1 MELRHLRYFTA
12 VVEFKGYREASRRLH
27 IAQPSISQAVSDLE
41 DELGLKLFSRTGRNA
56 RLRSEGEIF
65 YADAVRILQQAET
78 AILTAKRAAQG
89 EVGRLSI
96 GFIGSATL
104 SFLPDLIRRYKLE
117 YPDVKLVL
125 HDLYPVELDQA
136 CDRGEIDIAIT
147 RTLSLE
153 RSKNRQSRVLLRDPL
168 VAVLPRSRKLKRKKI
183 RLADLA
189 NERFILFH
197 RQGAPGVFDTIV
209 GACRS
214 QGFSPRVDNEPN
226 SMQTILSLV
235 EAEEGVAIVPAS
247 TSNLRSNGVQF
258 VRLVPDLYLDLIVAW
273 QLGETS
279 VVVRTFLDF
288 LSANADAIRAKT
300 ELALSSIARIKSSRS
315 RRRVMWR
322 GDRDASCTS

>member
-1 MELRHLRYFTA
+1 
-12 VVEFKGYREASRRLH
+12 VVECKGYREASRRLH

-41 DELGLKLFSRTGRNA
+41 DEIGLKLFSRTGRNA
-56 RLRSEGEIF
+56 RLMPEGETF
-65 YADAVRILQQAET
+65 YADAVRILQEAQT

-89 EVGRLSI
+89 KVGRLSI
-96 GFIGSATL
+96 GFIGPTTL

-117 YPDVKLVL
+117 YPNVKLAL

-147 RTLSLE
+147 RTLSPE
-153 RSKNRQSRVLLRDPL
+153 RSRNRQSRVLLHDPL
-168 VAVLPRSRKLKRKKI
+168 VAVLPQSRKLKSKKI

-197 RQGAPGVFDTIV
+197 RKGAPGVFDTIV

-214 QGFSPRVDNEPN
+214 QGFSPRVEAEPN
-226 SMQTILSLV
+226 SMQTILFLV

-273 QLGETS
+273 QLGEPS

-288 LSANADAIRAKT
+288 LSANADGIREKAK
-300 ELALSSIARIKSSRS
+300 LALFSIARIKS
-315 RRRVMWR
+315 
-322 GDRDASCTS
+322 

>member
-12 VVEFKGYREASRRLH
+12 VVECNGYREASRRLH
-27 IAQPSISQAVSDLE
+27 IAQPSISEAVSGLE
-41 DELGLKLFSRTGRNA
+41 DELGLKLFSRTHRNA
-56 RLRSEGEIF
+56 RLTPEGEIF
-65 YADAVRILQQAET
+65 FADAVRILQQAES
-78 AILTAKRAAQG
+78 AIVTAKRAAQG
-89 EVGRLSI
+89 KVGRLSI

-117 YPDVKLVL
+117 YPNVKLAL
-125 HDLYPVELDQA
+125 HDLYPVELDKA
-136 CDRGEIDIAIT
+136 CDRGEIDVAIT
-147 RTLSLE
+147 RTLSLQ
-153 RSKNRQSRVLLRDPL
+153 RSKNLQSRVLLRDPL
-168 VAVLPRSRKLKRKKI
+168 VAVLPRSRKLKRKRI

-214 QGFSPRVDNEPN
+214 QGFSPRVENEPN

-258 VRLVPDLYLDLIVAW
+258 VRLVPDSLYLDLIVAW
-273 QLGETS
+273 PPGEPS
-279 VVVRTFLDF
+279 VVLRTFLDF
-288 LSANADAIRAKT
+288 LSANADAIRAKA
-300 ELALSSIARIKSSRS
+300 ELVLSSIARIKR
-315 RRRVMWR
+315 
-322 GDRDASCTS
+322 

>member
-12 VVEFKGYREASRRLH
+12 VAECKGYREASRRLH

-41 DELGLKLFSRTGRNA
+41 DELGLKLFSRTHRNA
-56 RLRSEGEIF
+56 RLRPEAEIF
-65 YADAVRILQQAET
+65 YEDAVRILQQAET

-89 EVGRLSI
+89 KVGRLSI

-104 SFLPDLIRRYKLE
+104 SFLPDLIRRYKQA
-117 YPDVKLVL
+117 YPNVRLAL
-125 HDLYPVELDQA
+125 HDLYPVELDRA
-136 CDRGEIDIAIT
+136 YDRGEIDIAIT
-147 RTLSLE
+147 RPLSLE
-153 RSKNRQSRVLLRDPL
+153 RSKSRQSKVLLRDPL
-168 VAVLPRSRKLKRKKI
+168 VAVLPRSRKLKLKSKKI

-214 QGFSPRVDNEPN
+214 QGFSPRVENEPN

-247 TSNLRSNGVQF
+247 TSNLRSNGIQF
-258 VRLVPDLYLDLIVAW
+258 VRLAPDLYLDLIVAW
-273 QLGETS
+273 RLGDIS
-279 VVVRTFLDF
+279 VVSRTFLDF
-288 LSANADAIRAKT
+288 LSANTDAIRAKA
-300 ELALSSIARIKSSRS
+300 EHALSSIARVES
-315 RRRVMWR
+315 
-322 GDRDASCTS
+322 

>member
-12 VVEFKGYREASRRLH
+12 VVECKGYREASRRLH

-41 DELGLKLFSRTGRNA
+41 DELGLKLFSRAHRNA
-56 RLRSEGEIF
+56 RVTPEGEIF

-117 YPDVKLVL
+117 HPNVKLAL
-125 HDLYPVELDQA
+125 HDLYPAELDKA

-153 RSKNRQSRVLLRDPL
+153 RSRNQQSRVLLRDPL
-168 VAVLPRSRKLKRKKI
+168 VAVLPRSRKLKLKSQKI

-214 QGFSPRVDNEPN
+214 QGFSPRVENESN

-247 TSNLRSNGVQF
+247 ISNLRSNGVQF
-258 VRLVPDLYLDLIVAW
+258 VLLVPDLHLDLIVAW
-273 QLGETS
+273 SRGETS
-279 VVVRTFLDF
+279 VVLRTFLDF
-288 LSANADAIRAKT
+288 LNANTDAIRAKA
-300 ELALSSIARIKSSRS
+300 ELALSSIARIRP
-315 RRRVMWR
+315 
-322 GDRDASCTS
+322 

>member
-1 MELRHLRYFTA
+1 MELRHLRYFAA
-12 VVEFKGYREASRRLH
+12 VVECKGYREASRQLH
-27 IAQPSISQAVSDLE
+27 IAQPSISEAVSDLE
-41 DELGLKLFSRTGRNA
+41 DELGLKLFSRTHRKA
-56 RLRSEGEIF
+56 RLTPEGEIF

-89 EVGRLSI
+89 KVGRLSI

-117 YPDVKLVL
+117 YPNVKLAL
-125 HDLYPVELDQA
+125 HDLYPVELDKA

-153 RSKNRQSRVLLRDPL
+153 RSKNLQSRVLLRDPL
-168 VAVLPRSRKLKRKKI
+168 VAVLPRSRKLKSKKI

-214 QGFSPRVDNEPN
+214 QGFSPRVENEPN

-258 VRLVPDLYLDLIVAW
+258 VRLAPDSLYLDLIVAW
-273 QLGETS
+273 PLGEPS
-279 VVVRTFLDF
+279 VVLRTFLDF
-288 LSANADAIRAKT
+288 LSANADAIRAKA
-300 ELALSSIARIKSSRS
+300 ELALSSIARIKS
-315 RRRVMWR
+315 
-322 GDRDASCTS
+322 

>member
-12 VVEFKGYREASRRLH
+12 VVECKGYREASRQLH
-27 IAQPSISQAVSDLE
+27 IAQPSISEAVSDLE
-41 DELGLKLFSRTGRNA
+41 HELGLKLFSRTHRNA
-56 RLRSEGEIF
+56 RVTPEGEIF
-65 YADAVRILQQAET
+65 YADAVRVLQLAET

-89 EVGRLSI
+89 KVGRLSI

-117 YPDVKLVL
+117 YPNVKLAL

-168 VAVLPRSRKLKRKKI
+168 IAVLPRSRKLRAKNKKI

-197 RQGAPGVFDTIV
+197 RKGAPAVFDTIV

-214 QGFSPRVDNEPN
+214 HGFSPRVENEPN

-247 TSNLRSNGVQF
+247 ISNLRSKGVQF
-258 VRLVPDLYLDLIVAW
+258 VRLVPDLYLDLIAVW
-273 QLGETS
+273 PLGEPS
-279 VVVRTFLDF
+279 AVLHTFLDF
-288 LSANADAIRAKT
+288 LNANTEAIRAKA
-300 ELALSSIARIKSSRS
+300 ELALSSIARLK
-315 RRRVMWR
+315 
-322 GDRDASCTS
+322 A

>member
-12 VVEFKGYREASRRLH
+12 VVECKGYREASRRLH
-27 IAQPSISQAVSDLE
+27 ITQPSISQAVSDLE
-41 DELGLKLFSRTGRNA
+41 DELGLKLFSRNGRNA
-56 RLRSEGEIF
+56 RVTAEGEIF
-65 YADAVRILQQAET
+65 YADAVRLLQQAET
-78 AILTAKRAAQG
+78 AIHTAKRAAQG
-89 EVGRLSI
+89 KVGKLSI

-104 SFLPDLIRRYKLE
+104 SFLPDLIRRYKRE
-117 YPDVKLVL
+117 YPNVKLEL
-125 HDLYPVELDQA
+125 HDLYPVELDEA

-147 RTLSLE
+147 RPLSLE
-153 RSKNRQSRVLLRDPL
+153 RSKNRQSTVLLRDPL
-168 VAVLPRSRKLKRKKI
+168 VAVIPRSRRLKSKKI

-214 QGFSPRVDNEPN
+214 QGFSPRVENQPN

-247 TSNLRSNGVQF
+247 ISNLRSHGVQF
-258 VRLVPDLYLDLIVAW
+258 VRLVPDLHLDLIVAW
-273 QLGETS
+273 RADEPS

-288 LSANADAIRAKT
+288 LSVNAAAIRAKA
-300 ELALSSIARIKSSRS
+300 ELTLTSISR
-315 RRRVMWR
+315 MK
-322 GDRDASCTS
+322 A

>member
-12 VVEFKGYREASRRLH
+12 VVECKGYREASRRLH
-27 IAQPSISQAVSDLE
+27 VAQPSISQAVSDLE
-41 DELGLKLFSRTGRNA
+41 DELGLKLFSRTGRSA
-56 RLRSEGEIF
+56 RLRPEGEIF

-89 EVGRLSI
+89 QVGRLSI

-104 SFLPDLIRRYKLE
+104 SFLPDLVRRYKLE
-117 YPDVKLVL
+117 HPDVKLAL

-168 VAVLPRSRKLKRKKI
+168 VAALPRSRKLKSKTI

-189 NERFILFH
+189 NEPFILFH

-214 QGFSPRVDNEPN
+214 QGFSPRVENEPN

-258 VRLVPDLYLDLIVAW
+258 ARLAPDLYLDLIVAW
-273 QLGETS
+273 QLGEPS
-279 VVVRTFLDF
+279 VVLRTFLDF
-288 LSANADAIRAKT
+288 LSANADAIRAKA
-300 ELALSSIARIKSSRS
+300 ELALSSMAHMKP
-315 RRRVMWR
+315 
-322 GDRDASCTS
+322 

>member
-12 VVEFKGYREASRRLH
+12 VVECKGYREASRRLH
-27 IAQPSISQAVSDLE
+27 IAQPSISEAVSDLE

-56 RLRSEGEIF
+56 RLRPEGEIF
-65 YADAVRILQQAET
+65 YADAVRILQLSET
-78 AILTAKRAAQG
+78 AIHTAKLAAQG
-89 EVGRLSI
+89 KVGRLSI

-117 YPDVKLVL
+117 YPDLKLAL
-125 HDLYPVELDQA
+125 HDLYPVELDKA
-136 CDRGEIDIAIT
+136 CDRGEIDVAIT

-153 RSKNRQSRVLLRDPL
+153 RSRNRQSRVLLRDPL
-168 VAVLPRSRKLKRKKI
+168 IAVLPRSRKLKSKKI

-197 RQGAPGVFDTIV
+197 RQGAPVVFDTIV

-214 QGFSPRVDNEPN
+214 QGFSPRVENEPN

-247 TSNLRSNGVQF
+247 ISNLRSNGVQF
-258 VRLVPDLYLDLIVAW
+258 VRLAPDLYLDLIVAW
-273 QLGETS
+273 PLGEPS
-279 VVVRTFLDF
+279 VVLRTFLDF
-288 LSANADAIRAKT
+288 LSANADAIRAKA
-300 ELALSSIARIKSSRS
+300 ELALSSIARIK
-315 RRRVMWR
+315 
-322 GDRDASCTS
+322 

>member
-12 VVEFKGYREASRRLH
+12 VVECKGYREASRQLH
-27 IAQPSISQAVSDLE
+27 IAQPSISEAVSDLE
-41 DELGLKLFSRTGRNA
+41 HELGLKLFSRTHRNA
-56 RLRSEGEIF
+56 RVTPEGEIF
-65 YADAVRILQQAET
+65 YADAVRVLKLAET

-89 EVGRLSI
+89 KVGRLSI

-117 YPDVKLVL
+117 YPNVKLAL
-125 HDLYPVELDQA
+125 HDLYPVELDKA
-136 CDRGEIDIAIT
+136 CDRGEIDVAIT
-147 RTLSLE
+147 RTLSLQ
-153 RSKNRQSRVLLRDPL
+153 RSKNLQSRVLLRDPL
-168 VAVLPRSRKLKRKKI
+168 VAVLPRSRKLKRKRI

-214 QGFSPRVDNEPN
+214 QGFSPRVENEPN

-258 VRLVPDLYLDLIVAW
+258 VRLMPDSLYLDLIVAW
-273 QLGETS
+273 PPGEPS
-279 VVVRTFLDF
+279 VVLRTFLDF
-288 LSANADAIRAKT
+288 LSANADAIRAKA
-300 ELALSSIARIKSSRS
+300 ELVLSSIARIKR
-315 RRRVMWR
+315 
-322 GDRDASCTS
+322 

>member
-12 VVEFKGYREASRRLH
+12 VVECQGYREASRRLH
-27 IAQPSISQAVSDLE
+27 IAQPSISEAVSDLE
-41 DELGLKLFSRTGRNA
+41 DELGLKLFSRTHRKA
-56 RLRSEGEIF
+56 RLTPEGEIF
-65 YADAVRILQQAET
+65 YADAVRILQQAGT

-89 EVGRLSI
+89 KVGRLSI

-117 YPDVKLVL
+117 YPNVKLAL
-125 HDLYPVELDQA
+125 HDLYPVELDKA

-153 RSKNRQSRVLLRDPL
+153 RSKHLQSRVLLRDPL
-168 VAVLPRSRKLKRKKI
+168 VAVLPRSRKLKSKKI

-214 QGFSPRVDNEPN
+214 QGFSPRVENEPN

-258 VRLVPDLYLDLIVAW
+258 VRLVPDSLYLDLIVAW
-273 QLGETS
+273 PLGEPS
-279 VVVRTFLDF
+279 VVLRTFLDF
-288 LSANADAIRAKT
+288 LTVNADAIREKA
-300 ELALSSIARIKSSRS
+300 ESALSSISR
-315 RRRVMWR
+315 MK
-322 GDRDASCTS
+322 A

>member
-12 VVEFKGYREASRRLH
+12 VVECKGYREASRRLH
-27 IAQPSISQAVSDLE
+27 IAQPSISEAISDLE
-41 DELGLKLFSRTGRNA
+41 HELGLKLFSRANRTA
-56 RLRSEGEIF
+56 RLTPEGEIF

-78 AILTAKRAAQG
+78 AIVTAKRAAQG
-89 EVGRLSI
+89 KIGRLSI

-117 YPDVKLVL
+117 NPNIRLVL
-125 HDLYPVELDQA
+125 QELYPVELDDA
-136 CDRGEIDIAIT
+136 LDRGAIDIAIT
-147 RTLSLE
+147 RALSPE
-153 RSKNRQSRVLLRDPL
+153 RSKKLQSRVLLRDPL
-168 VAVLPRSRKLKRKKI
+168 IAVLPQSRKLKSNKV

-209 GACRS
+209 GACRA
-214 QGFSPRVDNEPN
+214 QGFSPRVENEQN

-258 VRLVPDLYLDLIVAW
+258 VRLIPDELYLDLIAAW
-273 QLGETS
+273 PAGEGS
-279 VVVRTFLDF
+279 IVLRSFLHFLD
-288 LSANADAIRAKT
+288 ANAEAIRRKA
-300 ELALSSIARIKSSRS
+300 ESGVASISRTK
-315 RRRVMWR
+315 R
-322 GDRDASCTS
+322 

>member
-12 VVEFKGYREASRRLH
+12 VVECKGYREASRQLH
-27 IAQPSISQAVSDLE
+27 IAQPSISEAVSDLE
-41 DELGLKLFSRTGRNA
+41 HELGLKLFSRTHRNA
-56 RLRSEGEIF
+56 RVTPEGEIF
-65 YADAVRILQQAET
+65 YADAVRVLQLAET

-89 EVGRLSI
+89 KVGRLSI

-117 YPDVKLVL
+117 YPNVKLAL

-147 RTLSLE
+147 RALSLE
-153 RSKNRQSRVLLRDPL
+153 GSKNRQSRVLLRDPL
-168 VAVLPRSRKLKRKKI
+168 IAVLPRSRKLKSRNKKI
-183 RLADLA
+183 RFSDLA

-197 RQGAPGVFDTIV
+197 RKGAPAVFDTIV

-214 QGFSPRVDNEPN
+214 HGFSPRVENEPN

-247 TSNLRSNGVQF
+247 ISNLRSKGVQF
-258 VRLVPDLYLDLIVAW
+258 VRLEPDLYLDLIAVW
-273 QLGETS
+273 PLGEPS
-279 VVVRTFLDF
+279 AVLHTFLDF
-288 LSANADAIRAKT
+288 LNANTVAIRAKA
-300 ELALSSIARIKSSRS
+300 ELALSSIARMK
-315 RRRVMWR
+315 
-322 GDRDASCTS
+322 A

>member
-12 VVEFKGYREASRRLH
+12 VVDCKGYREASRQLH
-27 IAQPSISQAVSDLE
+27 IAQPSISEAVSDLE
-41 DELGLKLFSRTGRNA
+41 HELGLKLFSRTHRNA
-56 RLRSEGEIF
+56 RVTPEGEIF
-65 YADAVRILQQAET
+65 YADAVRVLQLAET

-89 EVGRLSI
+89 KVGRLSI

-117 YPDVKLVL
+117 YPNVKLAL

-147 RTLSLE
+147 RALSLE
-153 RSKNRQSRVLLRDPL
+153 GSKNRQSRVLLRDPL
-168 VAVLPRSRKLKRKKI
+168 IAVLPRSRKLKSRNKKI
-183 RLADLA
+183 RFADLA

-197 RQGAPGVFDTIV
+197 RKGAPAVFDTIV

-214 QGFSPRVDNEPN
+214 HGFSPRVENEPN

-247 TSNLRSNGVQF
+247 ISNLRSKGVQF
-258 VRLVPDLYLDLIVAW
+258 VRLVPDLYLDLIAVW
-273 QLGETS
+273 PLGEPS
-279 VVVRTFLDF
+279 AVLHTFLDF
-288 LSANADAIRAKT
+288 LNANTEAIRAKA
-300 ELALSSIARIKSSRS
+300 ELALTSIARLK
-315 RRRVMWR
+315 
-322 GDRDASCTS
+322 A

>member
-12 VVEFKGYREASRRLH
+12 VVECKGYREASRQLH
-27 IAQPSISQAVSDLE
+27 IAQPSISEAVSDLE
-41 DELGLKLFSRTGRNA
+41 DELGLKLFSRAHRNA
-56 RLRSEGEIF
+56 RVTPEGEIF
-65 YADAVRILQQAET
+65 YEDAVRILQQAET
-78 AILTAKRAAQG
+78 AILTAKRAAEG
-89 EVGRLSI
+89 KIGRLSI

-117 YPDVKLVL
+117 YPNVKLAL
-125 HDLYPVELDQA
+125 HDLYPAEPDKA

-168 VAVLPRSRKLKRKKI
+168 VAVVPRSRKLKLKSKKI

-189 NERFILFH
+189 KERFILFH

-214 QGFSPRVDNEPN
+214 QGFSPQVENEPN

-247 TSNLRSNGVQF
+247 ISNLRSNGVQF
-258 VRLVPDLYLDLIVAW
+258 VRLVPDLHLDLIVAW
-273 QLGETS
+273 SRGETS
-279 VVVRTFLDF
+279 VILRTFLGF
-288 LSANADAIRAKT
+288 LNANTDAIRAKA
-300 ELALSSIARIKSSRS
+300 ELALSSIASSIR
-315 RRRVMWR
+315 
-322 GDRDASCTS
+322 T

>member
-12 VVEFKGYREASRRLH
+12 VVECKGYREASRRLH
-27 IAQPSISQAVSDLE
+27 VAQPSISQAVSDLE
-41 DELGLKLFSRTGRNA
+41 DELGLKLFSRTGRSA
-56 RLRSEGEIF
+56 RLRPEGEIF

-89 EVGRLSI
+89 QVGRLSI

-104 SFLPDLIRRYKLE
+104 SFLPDLVRRYKLE
-117 YPDVKLVL
+117 HPDVKLAL
-125 HDLYPVELDQA
+125 QDLYPVELDKA

-168 VAVLPRSRKLKRKKI
+168 VAALPRSRKLKSKTI

-189 NERFILFH
+189 NEPFILFH

-214 QGFSPRVDNEPN
+214 QGFSPRVENEPN

-258 VRLVPDLYLDLIVAW
+258 VRLAPDLYLDLIVAW
-273 QLGETS
+273 QLGEPS
-279 VVVRTFLDF
+279 VVLRTFLDF
-288 LSANADAIRAKT
+288 LNANADAIRAKA
-300 ELALSSIARIKSSRS
+300 ELALSSIAHMK
-315 RRRVMWR
+315 
-322 GDRDASCTS
+322 A

>member
-12 VVEFKGYREASRRLH
+12 VVECKGYREASRQLH
-27 IAQPSISQAVSDLE
+27 IAQPSISEAVSDLE
-41 DELGLKLFSRTGRNA
+41 HELGLKLFSRTHRNA
-56 RLRSEGEIF
+56 RVTPEGEIF
-65 YADAVRILQQAET
+65 YADAVRVLQLAET

-89 EVGRLSI
+89 KVGRLSI

-117 YPDVKLVL
+117 YPNVKLAL

-147 RTLSLE
+147 RALSLE

-168 VAVLPRSRKLKRKKI
+168 IAVLPRSRKLKSKNKKI

-197 RQGAPGVFDTIV
+197 RKGAPAVFDTIV

-214 QGFSPRVDNEPN
+214 HGFSPRVENEPN

-247 TSNLRSNGVQF
+247 ISNLRSKGVQF
-258 VRLVPDLYLDLIVAW
+258 VRLVPDLYLDLIAVW
-273 QLGETS
+273 PLGEPS
-279 VVVRTFLDF
+279 AVLHTFLDF
-288 LSANADAIRAKT
+288 LNANTEAIRAKA
-300 ELALSSIARIKSSRS
+300 ELALSSIARLK
-315 RRRVMWR
+315 
-322 GDRDASCTS
+322 A

>member
-12 VVEFKGYREASRRLH
+12 VVECKGYREASRRLH

-41 DELGLKLFSRTGRNA
+41 EELGLKLFSRNGRNA
-56 RLRSEGEIF
+56 RLRPEGEIF

-78 AILTAKRAAQG
+78 AILTAKQAAQG
-89 EVGRLSI
+89 KVGRLSI

-104 SFLPDLIRRYKLE
+104 AFLPDLIRRYKLV
-117 YPDVKLVL
+117 YPNVKLAL
-125 HDLYPVELDQA
+125 HDLYPVELDKA

-168 VAVLPRSRKLKRKKI
+168 VAVLPRSRKLKKKKI

-214 QGFSPRVDNEPN
+214 QGFSPRVENEPN

-273 QLGETS
+273 QLGEPS
-279 VVVRTFLDF
+279 VVLRTFLDF
-288 LSANADAIRAKT
+288 LTANADAIREKA
-300 ELALSSIARIKSSRS
+300 ELALSSISRIKS
-315 RRRVMWR
+315 
-322 GDRDASCTS
+322 

>member
-12 VVEFKGYREASRRLH
+12 VVECKGYREASRRLH
-27 IAQPSISQAVSDLE
+27 VAQPSISQAVSDLE
-41 DELGLKLFSRTGRNA
+41 DELGLKLFSRTGRSA
-56 RLRSEGEIF
+56 RLRPEGEIF

-89 EVGRLSI
+89 QVGRLSI

-104 SFLPDLIRRYKLE
+104 SFLPDLVRRYKLE
-117 YPDVKLVL
+117 YPDVKLAL
-125 HDLYPVELDQA
+125 HDLYPVELDKA

-168 VAVLPRSRKLKRKKI
+168 VAALPRSRKLKSKNI

-189 NERFILFH
+189 NEPFILFH

-214 QGFSPRVDNEPN
+214 QGFSPRVENEPN

-258 VRLVPDLYLDLIVAW
+258 VRLAPDLYLDLIVAW
-273 QLGETS
+273 QLGEPS
-279 VVVRTFLDF
+279 VVLRTFLDF
-288 LSANADAIRAKT
+288 LNANADAIRAKA
-300 ELALSSIARIKSSRS
+300 ELALSSIAHMK
-315 RRRVMWR
+315 
-322 GDRDASCTS
+322 A

>member
-12 VVEFKGYREASRRLH
+12 VVECKGYREASRRLH

-41 DELGLKLFSRTGRNA
+41 GELGLKLFSRTGRNA
-56 RLRSEGEIF
+56 RLRPEGEIF

-89 EVGRLSI
+89 KVGRLSI

-117 YPDVKLVL
+117 YPNVKLAL

-168 VAVLPRSRKLKRKKI
+168 IAVLPRSRKLKLKNKKI

-189 NERFILFH
+189 NERFVLFH
-197 RQGAPGVFDTIV
+197 RKGAPAVFDTIV

-214 QGFSPRVDNEPN
+214 QGFSPRVENEPN

-235 EAEEGVAIVPAS
+235 EADEGVAIVPAS
-247 TSNLRSNGVQF
+247 TSILLSNGVRF
-258 VRLVPDLYLDLIVAW
+258 VRLVPDLYLDLIAVW
-273 QLGETS
+273 PIGEPS
-279 VVVRTFLDF
+279 AVLRTFLDF
-288 LSANADAIRAKT
+288 LSTNADAIRAKA
-300 ELALSSIARIKSSRS
+300 ELALSTIARIKS
-315 RRRVMWR
+315 
-322 GDRDASCTS
+322 

>member
-12 VVEFKGYREASRRLH
+12 VVECKGCREASRRLH
-27 IAQPSISQAVSDLE
+27 IAQPSISEAVSDLE
-41 DELGLKLFSRTGRNA
+41 DELGLKLFSRAHRNA
-56 RLRSEGEIF
+56 RVTPEGEIF
-65 YADAVRILQQAET
+65 YADAVGILQQANT

-89 EVGRLSI
+89 KVGKLSI

-117 YPDVKLVL
+117 YPNVKLAL
-125 HDLYPVELDQA
+125 HDLYPVELDKA
-136 CDRGEIDIAIT
+136 GDRGEIDIAIT

-168 VAVLPRSRKLKRKKI
+168 VAVIPRSRKLKLKSKKI

-197 RQGAPGVFDTIV
+197 RQGAPGVFDTII
-209 GACRS
+209 GACRA
-214 QGFSPRVDNEPN
+214 QGFSPRVENEPN

-247 TSNLRSNGVQF
+247 ISSLRSNGVQF
-258 VRLVPDLYLDLIVAW
+258 VRLVPDLHLDLIVAW
-273 QLGETS
+273 QRGEPS
-279 VVVRTFLDF
+279 VVVQTFLDF
-288 LSANADAIRAKT
+288 LSANADAIRAKA
-300 ELALSSIARIKSSRS
+300 ESVLSSIARIK
-315 RRRVMWR
+315 
-322 GDRDASCTS
+322 A

>member
-12 VVEFKGYREASRRLH
+12 VVACKGYREASRRLH
-27 IAQPSISQAVSDLE
+27 IAQPSISEAVSDLE
-41 DELGLKLFSRTGRNA
+41 DELGLKLFLRTHRNA
-56 RLRSEGEIF
+56 RLTPEGEIF
-65 YADAVRILQQAET
+65 YADAVRILQHAET

-89 EVGRLSI
+89 KIGRLSI

-117 YPDVKLVL
+117 YPNVKLVL

-136 CDRGEIDIAIT
+136 WDRGEIDIAIT
-147 RTLSLE
+147 RSLE
-153 RSKNRQSRVLLRDPL
+153 HSKNLQSRILLRDPL
-168 VAVLPRSRKLKRKKI
+168 VAVLPRSRKLTSKKI

-197 RQGAPGVFDTIV
+197 RKGAPAVFDTIV

-214 QGFSPRVDNEPN
+214 QGFSPRVENEPN

-247 TSNLRSNGVQF
+247 SSSLRSNGVRF
-258 VRLVPDLYLDLIVAW
+258 IRLVPANLYLDLIVAW
-273 QLGETS
+273 PLGEAS
-279 VVVRTFLDF
+279 AVLRTFLDF
-288 LSANADAIRAKT
+288 LSANEGAIRAKA
-300 ELALSSIARIKSSRS
+300 ELTLSSIARNRS
-315 RRRVMWR
+315 
-322 GDRDASCTS
+322 

>member
-12 VVEFKGYREASRRLH
+12 VVECKGYREASRRLH

-56 RLRSEGEIF
+56 RLRPEGETF

-89 EVGRLSI
+89 KVGRLSI
-96 GFIGSATL
+96 GFIGSTTL

-117 YPDVKLVL
+117 YPNVKLAL
-125 HDLYPVELDQA
+125 HDLYPVELDLA

-168 VAVLPRSRKLKRKKI
+168 VAVIPRSRKLKSKSKKI

-189 NERFILFH
+189 DERFILFH
-197 RQGAPGVFDTIV
+197 RQGAPGVFDTII

-214 QGFSPRVDNEPN
+214 QGFSPRVESEPN
-226 SMQTILSLV
+226 SMQTILLLV

-247 TSNLRSNGVQF
+247 ASNLRSNGVQF

-273 QLGETS
+273 QLGEPS
-279 VVVRTFLDF
+279 AVVRTFLDF
-288 LSANADAIRAKT
+288 LSANADAIRTKA
-300 ELALSSIARIKSSRS
+300 ELALSSIARINS
-315 RRRVMWR
+315 
-322 GDRDASCTS
+322 

>member
-12 VVEFKGYREASRRLH
+12 VVECKGYREASRRLH
-27 IAQPSISQAVSDLE
+27 IAQPSISEAISDLE
-41 DELGLKLFSRTGRNA
+41 YELGLKLFSRANRTA
-56 RLRSEGEIF
+56 RLTPEGEIF

-78 AILTAKRAAQG
+78 AIVTAKRAAQG
-89 EVGRLSI
+89 KIGRLSI

-117 YPDVKLVL
+117 NPNIRLVL
-125 HDLYPVELDQA
+125 QELYPVELDDA
-136 CDRGEIDIAIT
+136 LDRGAIDIAIT
-147 RTLSLE
+147 RALSPE
-153 RSKNRQSRVLLRDPL
+153 RSKKLQSRVLLRDPL
-168 VAVLPRSRKLKRKKI
+168 IAVLPQSRKLKSNKV

-209 GACRS
+209 GACRA
-214 QGFSPRVDNEPN
+214 QGFSPRVENEQN

-258 VRLVPDLYLDLIVAW
+258 VRLIPDELYLDLIAAW
-273 QLGETS
+273 PAGEGS
-279 VVVRTFLDF
+279 IVLRSFLHFLD
-288 LSANADAIRAKT
+288 ANAKAIRRKA
-300 ELALSSIARIKSSRS
+300 ESGVASISRTK
-315 RRRVMWR
+315 R
-322 GDRDASCTS
+322 